1 MSGAAAQ
8 MADYRLF
15 GLKVR
20 SEIPLPELPE
30 DRSEERPQVV
40 IRRGS
45 VVANGAGEG
54 LNPDGDALLLTI
66 PDVGRYRIA
75 GGSDIVVDA
84 GANIPASNVRL
95 FLLGSAFGALLHQRR
110 MLPLHANAIE
120 VNGHALAFMGES
132 GAGKSTLAAWFHDHG
147 YRILAD
153 DVCVVGFDHAGH
165 PYAAPGLPRLRLWSE
180 ALESTGRDASNFVRS
195 YAGAAEQMDK
205 FDVPIDAS
213 SVRSSPAELAAVY
226 LLERGDRFSITPA
239 TGLGAAE
246 LLFAN
251 TYRGSYLPLVN
262 GQQDHWQSAIK
273 LVRSVP
279 VFRAVRTW
287 GLGKLTEQCA
297 LLLQHAEGVTQA
309 GPDER

>member
-1 MSGAAAQ
+1 MNGAAAK
-8 MADYRLF
+8 MANYRLF

-30 DRSEERPQVV
+30 DQSEDRPQVL
-40 IRRGS
+40 IRRGA
-45 VVANGAGEG
+45 VEADGAKAG
-54 LNPDGDALLLTI
+54 LNQDGDALLLTI

-75 GGSDIVVDA
+75 GGSDITVDA
-84 GANIPASNVRL
+84 AANIPASNIRL

-120 VNGHALAFMGES
+120 VNGQAVAFMGES
-132 GAGKSTLAAWFHDHG
+132 GTGKSTLAAWFHDRG

-153 DVCVVGFDHAGH
+153 DVCVVGLNEAGQ
-165 PYAAPGLPRLRLWSE
+165 PVAAPGLPRLRLWSD
-180 ALESTGRDASNFVRS
+180 ALEFTGRDASNFSRS
-195 YAGAAEQMDK
+195 YTGAAEQLDK

-213 SVRSSPAELAAVY
+213 SVRASPAELAGVY
-226 LLERGDRFSITPA
+226 LLERGNRFSITPA

-279 VFRAVRTW
+279 VFRAARKW
-287 GLGKLTEQCA
+287 DLAKLNEQCA
-297 LLLQHAEGVTQA
+297 LLLQHVESVTHG